1 MELAEEALTSANGS
15 ANKHVNNKI
24 AQMIQDAD
32 DMDIVIA
39 PGQLA
44 NFKRIV
50 SKCVNEY
57 LHKEQVLEHY

>member
-1 MELAEEALTSANGS
+1 
-15 ANKHVNNKI
+15 
-24 AQMIQDAD
+24 MIQDNG

-50 SKCVNEY
+50 GKCMNEI
-57 LHKEQVLEHY
+57 LHKEQVFVKILF

>member
-1 MELAEEALTSANGS
+1 
-15 ANKHVNNKI
+15 
-24 AQMIQDAD
+24 MIQDSD
-32 DMDIVIA
+32 DLDIVIA

-57 LHKEQVLEHY
+57 LHKEQVL